1 LATRPLLRAL
11 SVAVAAALSITTV
24 ALVPGIGA
32 ADPDL
37 TIEQVQERVDAL
49 YHEAEQATERAN
61 AVTLEVQETE
71 RRLEALHKDIAKQ
84 ERAFEALREVLA
96 DVAADMYA
104 TGGIDPSMQ
113 MMLSS
118 DPDDF
123 LLQAQSLDQVLRS
136 QDADLRRAEAAQ
148 LALEQ
153 AQIRADQELERL
165 RQLQDE
171 AQKERD
177 AANAKLAE
185 AQDLL
190 SELKAEE
197 RERLA
202 ALAAERQEEAA
213 AASRSAAPSPSPTVS
228 SGSGR
233 GGSAVAYAKAQI
245 GDAYVYGASG
255 PDAFDCSGLTM
266 AAWASAGVG
275 LPHSAAAQ
283 YGVTSRV
290 DMSSLM
296 PGDLVFF
303 YSPIS
308 HVGIYVGGGMFVHA
322 SNPST
327 GVLMEPLF
335 SGYWRGAYVGAGR
348 V

>member
-1 LATRPLLRAL
+1 MATRPLVRAL
-11 SVAVAAALSITTV
+11 SVGVAAALSITTV
-24 ALVPGIGA
+24 ALVPGVGT

-37 TIEQVQERVDAL
+37 TIEQVQERVDSL
-49 YHEAEQATERAN
+49 YHAAEQATERAN
-61 AVTLEVQETE
+61 EVTLEVQETQ
-71 RRLEALHKDIAKQ
+71 RRLDALEKDIAKQ
-84 ERAFEALREVLA
+84 EREFEVLREVLA

-113 MMLSS
+113 MMLSA

-202 ALAAERQEEAA
+202 ALAAERQEDAA
-213 AASRSAAPSPSPTVS
+213 AASRSVAPSPSPTV

-233 GGSAVAYAKAQI
+233 GGSAVAYARAQL

-283 YGVTSRV
+283 YGATSRV

-308 HVGIYVGGGMFVHA
+308 HVGIYAGGGMFIHA

>member
-1 LATRPLLRAL
+1 
-11 SVAVAAALSITTV
+11 
-24 ALVPGIGA
+24 
-32 ADPDL
+32 
-37 TIEQVQERVDAL
+37 
-49 YHEAEQATERAN
+49 
-61 AVTLEVQETE
+61 
-71 RRLEALHKDIAKQ
+71 
-84 ERAFEALREVLA
+84 
-96 DVAADMYA
+96 MYA

-113 MMLSS
+113 MMLSA

-153 AQIRADQELERL
+153 AQIRADQELDRL

-213 AASRSAAPSPSPTVS
+213 AASRSTSPSPSTSPTVS

-233 GGSAVAYAKAQI
+233 GGTAVAYARAQI

-290 DMSSLM
+290 DINSLI

-308 HVGIYVGGGMFVHA
+308 HVGIYAGGGMFIHA

-335 SGYWRGAYVGAGR
+335 SGYWRGAFVGAGR

>member
-1 LATRPLLRAL
+1 LATRPLVRAL
-11 SVAVAAALSITTV
+11 SVGVAAALSITTV
-24 ALVPGIGA
+24 ALVPGVGT

-37 TIEQVQERVDAL
+37 TIEQVQERVDSL

-61 AVTLEVQETE
+61 EVTLEVQATQ
-71 RRLEALHKDIAKQ
+71 RRLDALEKDIAKQ
-84 ERAFEALREVLA
+84 EREFEVLREVLA

-104 TGGIDPSMQ
+104 SGGIDPSMQ
-113 MMLSS
+113 MMLSA

-153 AQIRADQELERL
+153 AQIRADQELDRL

-202 ALAAERQEEAA
+202 ALAAERQEDAA
-213 AASRSAAPSPSPTVS
+213 AASRSVAPSPSPTV

-233 GGSAVAYAKAQI
+233 GGSAVAYARAQL

-275 LPHSAAAQ
+275 LPHSAASQ
-283 YGVTSRV
+283 YGATSRV
-290 DMSSLM
+290 DMSSLA

-308 HVGIYVGGGMFVHA
+308 HVGIYAGGGMFIHA

-335 SGYWRGAYVGAGR
+335 SGYWRGVYVGAGR